1 MPHQLTYVLLLPA
14 QRAVRFDRAGLL
26 HRLQQI
32 VVELESLEV
41 RFLEADKLLSQFLQ
55 RQIFALL
62 RAFAGL

>member
-1 MPHQLTYVLLLPA
+1 MPHQLAYVLLLPA
-14 QRAVRFDRAGLL
+14 QRAVRFDRAGFLYG
-26 HRLQQI
+26 LQQ
-32 VVELESLEV
+32 VFVEIQLLEV